1 MRNRVKRYGAVILV
15 LGFLSL
21 AVADRCYGQMYLL
34 NQPTPE
40 DLQNL
45 AQIHTNILL
54 TYIPESLKGMAQQLG
69 KIRHRDSLTA
79 LEDLLRKCDEIEK
92 QNPRYEVVEAVNV
105 ARAYAMFSLARL
117 SKQFPAAR
125 RVIQD
130 HFKISRPAGI
140 ALIKSRYPDM
150 LKLVTAEIDR
160 LFSEYPSVT
169 RDRRTVNDIKSRY
182 SGVGFIMDARFSEE
196 PEAVEEELL
205 DAMFA
210 TAVVIEQSHSA
221 KALPVCRRL
230 LSHEGAFY
238 WEKLVYRAVA
248 NLAIHPS
255 RRYEFLRQRL
265 QYARNKARDDCTWD
279 LSNPDSILFSIKNI
293 SSEAFLLLSMWRMP
307 YSLQQKI
314 SDTVPALQSRSF
326 TARAAAIDCLA
337 TTPASTRHLREVLY
351 NKDPDTR
358 RFLAIRLSTETNTI
372 AGALLKRLVDD
383 EDPAVRTEAF
393 RWLK

>member
-1 MRNRVKRYGAVILV
+1 
-15 LGFLSL
+15 
-21 AVADRCYGQMYLL
+21 MYIL

-45 AQIHTNILL
+45 AEIHTNIIL
-54 TYIPESLKGMAQQLG
+54 TYIPESLKGMAHQLG
-69 KIRHRDSLTA
+69 RIRHRDSLKA

-125 RVIQD
+125 RIIHD
-130 HFKISRPAGI
+130 YFRISRPTGI
-140 ALIKSRYPDM
+140 AIIKSRYPDM
-150 LKLVTAEIDR
+150 LKLIIAEIDR
-160 LFSEYPSVT
+160 LYTEYPSVT
-169 RDRRTVNDIKSRY
+169 RDRQTVNEIRSRY
-182 SGVGFIMDARFSEE
+182 AGVGFIMDARFREE

-210 TAVVIEQSHSA
+210 TAVVIEQSRSG

-248 NLAIHPS
+248 NLAVHPA

-265 QYARNKARDDCTWD
+265 QYARNKARDECTWD

-314 SDTVPALQSRSF
+314 SDTVPALKSRSF

-337 TTPASTRHLREVLY
+337 TTPASTRQLKSVLY
-351 NKDPDTR
+351 DKDPNTR

-372 AGALLKRLVDD
+372 ARSILKKLADD
-383 EDPAVRTEAF
+383 DDPAVRTEAF